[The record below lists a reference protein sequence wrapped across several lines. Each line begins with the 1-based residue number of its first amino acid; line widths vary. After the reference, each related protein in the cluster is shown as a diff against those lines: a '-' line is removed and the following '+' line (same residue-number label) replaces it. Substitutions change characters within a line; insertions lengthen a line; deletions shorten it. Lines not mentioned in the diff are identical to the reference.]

1 MVRQDRRAQIMKA
14 VEKLFTSRRVH
25 EVTLDDVA
33 HEANVGKGTIY
44 RYFKDKDDLFFHTAI
59 SGFDHLCELL
69 KQNVREDATFEQQLL
84 VACREIRDF
93 HRRHRPLFRMMRSED
108 ARMSLSKG
116 TLSKTWIQHRK
127 KLAAAVAEILRRGIG
142 EGRMRMDV
150 SVEILAGYLLGMLRA
165 HGRDRCNQDESTDS
179 FRQVVEVF
187 LNGAGPSDKT
197 ASVNWSRAM
206 SYEGR

>member
-1 MVRQDRRAQIMKA
+1 MVKQDRRTQIMNA
-14 VEKLFTSRRVH
+14 VEKLFTSRRLH

-33 HEANVGKGTIY
+33 REAKVGKGTIY
-44 RYFKDKDDLFFHTAI
+44 RYFKDKNDLFFRTAI

-84 VACREIRDF
+84 GACREIRNF

-116 TLSKTWIQHRK
+116 TLPKRWTQHRK
-127 KLAAAVAEILRRGIG
+127 KLAAAVADILRRGID
-142 EGRMRMDV
+142 EGRVRMDV
-150 SVEILAGYLLGMLRA
+150 PVEVLAGYLLGMLRA
-165 HGRDRCNQDESTDS
+165 HWRGQCNQDESVDS

-197 ASVNWSRAM
+197 APVNRSRTM
-206 SYEGR
+206 SYARR